1 MESNYITVLTI
12 DIGEKN
18 LALYKEK
25 IDLYAVKSL
34 KGENI
39 PQNKRYNSNGE
50 CTAEFST
57 FLKKLSKAGERIYSI
72 KLDITSDTDIK
83 FKKRRVI
90 NTALLCR
97 LTARL
102 EELNEEKVFCGI
114 NYIIIEQQV
123 KRATNNLILMHHI
136 RSYFILLFLDFIP
149 IILFKASY
157 KTQILGAPK
166 KVLNKAKSKMIK
178 LSKYKRKTWASQK
191 AFEILTDR
199 NDMQGL
205 AAIFSS
211 GSGKIKSDD
220 IADCIL
226 MNICFIYLTFV
237 LEKTV

>member
-1 MESNYITVLTI
+1 MATKYITILTV

-18 LALYKEK
+18 LAIYKER
-25 IDLYAVKSL
+25 IDLTYINSIKDD
-34 KGENI
+34 NI
-39 PQNKRYNSNGE
+39 PQHKRYGANGE
-50 CTAEFST
+50 CTDEFS
-57 FLKKLSKAGERIYSI
+57 LYLRKLSKGGERIDSI
-72 KLDITSDTDIK
+72 KLDVTDGSDVKYKGKRIITTQ
-83 FKKRRVI
+83 
-90 NTALLCR
+90 LLCR
-97 LTARL
+97 VTSRL
-102 EELNEEKVFCGI
+102 EELNEGTLFSGL
-114 NYIIIEQQV
+114 NYILIEQQV
-123 KRATNNLILMHHI
+123 KKATNNLILMHHI

-166 KVLNKAKSKMIK
+166 KVLNRNKTKMIK
-178 LSKYKRKTWASQK
+178 LSKYKRKKWASDK
-191 AFEILTDR
+191 AFQILTDR

-211 GSGKIKSDD
+211 KSGKIKSDD